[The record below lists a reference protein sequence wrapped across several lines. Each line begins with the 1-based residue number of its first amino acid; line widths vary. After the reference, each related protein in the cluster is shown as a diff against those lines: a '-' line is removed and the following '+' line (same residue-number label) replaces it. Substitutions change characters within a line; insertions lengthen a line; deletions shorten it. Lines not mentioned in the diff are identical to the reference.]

1 MESTED
7 APTETTNE
15 VVEEKLESKDLE
27 TTETSNANEEV
38 QKSEPDI
45 FENVS
50 EGDNNDLFAKPEVA
64 AEEPSKKH
72 VPTEKD
78 LFDDVSEGD
87 DLFDDKT
94 PAETEPPKYENI
106 FGIDED
112 DQKDDK
118 DDLAGIDDKDLFTGN
133 TQQCDLFDDDD
144 DDEDTVDNNMQGTMA
159 IPVRTNSGQYYS
171 LFTTHLYTYGSQCS
185 APNFCRTDLG

>member
-1 MESTED
+1 MSFLSICNLNTKQINQKPLDSSMESTEN

-15 VVEEKLESKDLE
+15 VVEEKLESKNLE
-27 TTETSNANEEV
+27 TTETLDTNEEI

-50 EGDNNDLFAKPEVA
+50 EGDDNDLFAKPEVA
-64 AEEPSKKH
+64 AEEPPKKH

-94 PAETEPPKYENI
+94 PGTEEGPPKDENI

-144 DDEDTVDNNMQGTMA
+144 DEEDTVDNNMQGTMA
-159 IPVRTNSGQYYS
+159 IPVRTNSGQY
-171 LFTTHLYTYGSQCS
+171 
-185 APNFCRTDLG
+185 